1 MRNPNLSNL
10 TLTDYAS
17 MQGMANNPPSVCERD
32 VCWRLR
38 HSHWKYVY
46 PSSYSAPCS
55 FGVLPSISMLTNLL
69 SSVHQSGELETLL
82 EENEIIPKVE
92 SQSAPEVEA
101 VKT

>member
-1 MRNPNLSNL
+1 
-10 TLTDYAS
+10 
-17 MQGMANNPPSVCERD
+17 
-32 VCWRLR
+32 
-38 HSHWKYVY
+38 
-46 PSSYSAPCS
+46 
-55 FGVLPSISMLTNLL
+55 MLTNIF